1 MEKITVNVID
11 KMVTDVISINSDVYE
26 QKVMLSWA
34 VEQPE
39 LKVQAE
45 ELARAV
51 KGIKTI
57 YNEIIT
63 IKPANEK
70 EGAAEI
76 FIDDIVIESEIST
89 LLLDGKVVNPTNLRW
104 RSLDGNA
111 FLFGR
116 AP

>member
-1 MEKITVNVID
+1 
-11 KMVTDVISINSDVYE
+11 MVTDVISINSDVYE

-57 YNEIIT
+57 YNEILI
-63 IKPANEK
+63 IKTANEK
-70 EGAAEI
+70 EGATET
-76 FIDDIVIESEIST
+76 FVDNTVIESEIST
-89 LLLDGKVVNPTNLRW
+89 ILLDGKVVNATNLQW

>member
-1 MEKITVNVID
+1 
-11 KMVTDVISINSDVYE
+11 MVADIISINLDVYG
-26 QKVMLSWA
+26 QKVMLSGA

-57 YNEIIT
+57 YNEILI
-63 IKPANEK
+63 IKTANEK
-70 EGAAEI
+70 EGATET
-76 FIDDIVIESEIST
+76 FVDNTVIESEIST
-89 LLLDGKVVNPTNLRW
+89 ILLDGKVVNATNLRW

>member
-1 MEKITVNVID
+1 
-11 KMVTDVISINSDVYE
+11 MVTDVISINSDVYE

-57 YNEIIT
+57 YNEILI
-63 IKPANEK
+63 IKTANEK
-70 EGAAEI
+70 EGATET
-76 FIDDIVIESEIST
+76 FVDNTVIESEIST
-89 LLLDGKVVNPTNLRW
+89 ILLDGKVVNATNLRW

>member
-26 QKVMLSWA
+26 QKVMLSEV

-57 YNEIIT
+57 YNEILI
-63 IKPANEK
+63 IKTANEK
-70 EGAAEI
+70 EGATET
-76 FIDDIVIESEIST
+76 FVDNTVIESEIST
-89 LLLDGKVVNPTNLRW
+89 ILLDGKVVNATNLRW
-104 RSLDGNA
+104 RFLDGHV

-116 AP
+116 AL